1 MTFRPRRS
9 GGGER
14 LFFEDR
20 VDAGRRLAPLLTH
33 LKVENPVVLGLPRGG
48 VPVAREVAKALDAP
62 LDVILVRKLGVPWQP
77 ELAMGAIGEGGVRVV
92 NRSIV
97 RSLGIDE
104 EEIEKVQRAEET
116 ELDRRARM
124 YRGDREMLDLEDRTA
139 VVVDDGIATGAT
151 AEAACAVAR
160 AHGARRIVMA
170 APVAAPSA
178 RSDLLSYVDE
188 VICLDTPEH
197 FGAIGVFYRDFS
209 PTTDDEVRSI
219 LAAAGSSEGGG
230 DGAPELASIKLK
242 EVTLPGRLAI
252 PAGARSVVVFAHGS
266 GSSMNSPRNRQVA
279 AYLNRLGH
287 GTLLFDLL
295 TDDESRDRRNV
306 FDIPLLA
313 RRLESATEWLLAGP
327 GAGMSVGFFG
337 ASTGAAAAL
346 EAAATV
352 GSGVRAVVSR
362 GGRPDLARRLGS
374 VLAPTLLIVGG
385 RDHQVLDLNR
395 EAAAQ
400 LSCPHE
406 LEIVPGATHLFEEPG
421 ALDAVAE
428 LAGEWFDRHLT

>member
-1 MTFRPRRS
+1 MTFRTSRS
-9 GGGER
+9 GGER
-14 LFFEDR
+14 IFFEDR
-20 VDAGRRLAPLLTH
+20 VDAGRRLAPLLTD
-33 LKVENPVVLGLPRGG
+33 LKTENPVVLGLPRGG

-77 ELAMGAIGEGGVRVV
+77 ELAMGAIGEGGVRVI

-104 EEIEKVQRAEET
+104 EEIEKVQRAEEK

-124 YRGDREMLDLEDRTA
+124 YRGEREMIDLEDRTA

-160 AHGARRIVMA
+160 AHGAHRIVMA

-178 RSDLLSYVDE
+178 RSDLLSYADE

-209 PTTDDEVRSI
+209 PTTDEEVRSI
-219 LAAAGSSEGGG
+219 LAAASSSEGSGE
-230 DGAPELASIKLK
+230 AASELVSIELE
-242 EVTLPGRLAI
+242 EVTLPGRLSV

-295 TDDESRDRRNV
+295 TEDESRDRRNV

-313 RRLESATEWLLAGP
+313 RRLESATAWLVAGP
-327 GAGMSVGFFG
+327 GAGLSVGFFG

-346 EAAATV
+346 EAAASL
-352 GSGVRAVVSR
+352 GSGVGAVVSR

-421 ALDAVAE
+421 AMDTVAE